1 VVFLASQDWKTR
13 ALLRAQL
20 LEEGIPVEAD
30 ETVEAALARLEAS
43 AVLPGLLIADA
54 ASSDHPTADVE
65 RLTPWAKRVPI
76 WLIASRALNLSVGL
90 EQCGFEAVLFR
101 PLDMGVLVRQIKER
115 LKGGW

>member
-20 LEEGIPVEAD
+20 LEEGVRVEAD
-30 ETVEAALARLEAS
+30 STVEAAVARLEAS

-54 ASSDHPTADVE
+54 ASSDHPSADVE
-65 RLTPWAKRVPI
+65 RLRRWAKRVPI
-76 WLIASRALNLSVGL
+76 WLIASHALNVSVGL
-90 EQCGFEAVLFR
+90 EPGSFEAILYL

-115 LKGGW
+115 VQGGM